1 MSTMRWTYKSN
12 TQGIALTDGDNF
24 KKGDTIP
31 VQVYEYYMDSR
42 GGGSSTETQ
51 YYYGMSPQ
59 PEEAPALPPSYSPP
73 RATQIYLG
81 KTFELKKGTPQSV
94 SIPDNKNK
102 KYLIWLLVAVGGYFA
117 YKKFKK

>member
-12 TQGIALTDGDNF
+12 IQGVALTDGDNF

-42 GGGSSTETQ
+42 GGGSSTKTQ
-51 YYYGMSPQ
+51 YYYGRSPK
-59 PEEAPALPPSYSPP
+59 PEEAPELPPSYSPP
-73 RATQIYLG
+73 RATRLDLG
-81 KTFELKKGTPQSV
+81 KTFEFKKETPLSV
-94 SIPDNKNK
+94 STPENKNK

>member
-1 MSTMRWTYKSN
+1 MRWTYKSN
-12 TQGIALTDGDNF
+12 IQGVALTDGDNF

-42 GGGSSTETQ
+42 GGGSSTKTQ
-51 YYYGMSPQ
+51 YYYGRSPK
-59 PEEAPALPPSYSPP
+59 PEEAPELPPSYSPP
-73 RATQIYLG
+73 RATRLDLG
-81 KTFELKKGTPQSV
+81 KTFEFKKETPLSV
-94 SIPDNKNK
+94 STPENKNK